1 MSALTW
7 TGGTVI
13 REKRHRLAAVTYRG
27 IKVVSFTANVKCRTH
42 FFTTVDRFK
51 AFEEMLLRSLKRFEC
66 GSDVYLFM
74 PDHAHLMLRGVT
86 ESSDVLRAMKLFK
99 QLSGFWLSQNHPTVR
114 WQKDFYDHIVRDEDE
129 TGRHIRYILNN
140 PVKQGLVRHW
150 KDYPFMG
157 STLLDLGA
165 LLRS

>member
-42 FFTTVDRFK
+42 FF
-51 AFEEMLLRSLKRFEC
+51 
-66 GSDVYLFM
+66 
-74 PDHAHLMLRGVT
+74 
-86 ESSDVLRAMKLFK
+86 
-99 QLSGFWLSQNHPTVR
+99 